1 MALTLFRGGTVVTA
15 DPAEPFTDALAMAED
30 RIVAVGA
37 DAEALSADATG
48 TVDLDGRALL
58 PGFRDGHA
66 HPYHAGVEEVGLS
79 LAGARSLDEVRERIR
94 AYADAHPDEAWIHG
108 GGYEAALLPG
118 AVGEA
123 VWLDEVVRDRP
134 VALESNDHHML
145 WVNSRAMELAG
156 VSAATPEPADGVVVR
171 RGDGTPVGTFIEWG
185 AVELVLRHVPDPP
198 PERQRAGMARGL
210 AELAAEGIVW
220 VQDASVDLDDAARY
234 VAMAERGDLSCRVNL
249 AYRVEPSRWPAQV
262 EAFAAHRHTLEAD
275 PACAGRLTGQ
285 TVKFFADGVI
295 EGGTGFLL
303 EPYEDAPHSCGLPNW
318 APAEL
323 VEAAVAC
330 DAAGFQIHIHAIGD
344 GGVRMALDAVE
355 AAQRRNGPRDRRPVI
370 AHTQLVHPDDWSRF
384 AALGVIANFEPLW
397 ACLDDTMVR
406 LTVPRLGPARSALQ
420 YPIATLARAGAR
432 ISFGSDWPVTSLRP
446 LDGLAVA
453 VSRQTPA
460 GDPAGGW
467 LPEERLPIHDAVAAY
482 TSGSAHQAF
491 DDTERGRLA
500 PGKAADLC
508 LVDLDITAVA
518 GREVSGARVLGTW
531 LDGREVFRAGE

>member
-15 DPAEPFTDALAMAED
+15 DPTRPFTEALAMSDE
-30 RIVAVGA
+30 RIVAVGN
-37 DAEALSADATG
+37 DAEALASDATAV
-48 TVDLDGRALL
+48 VDLGGRALL

-79 LAGARSLDEVRERIR
+79 LAGAHSLPEVRERIR
-94 AYADAHPDEAWIHG
+94 TYADAHPDEAWIHG
-108 GGYEAALLPG
+108 GGYEAALLPD

-123 VWLDEVVRDRP
+123 GWLDEVVPDRP

-156 VSAATPEPADGVVVR
+156 VSASTPEPADGVIVR
-171 RGDGTPVGTFIEWG
+171 RADGSPVGTFIEWG
-185 AVELVLRHVPDPP
+185 AVALVGRHVPEP
-198 PERQRAGMARGL
+198 PEERRWAGMARAMAVL
-210 AELAAEGIVW
+210 AGEGIVW
-220 VQDASVDLDDAARY
+220 AQDAAVDLEDAQRY
-234 VAMAERGDLSCRVNL
+234 VEAAERGDLSCRINL

-262 EAFAAHRHTLEAD
+262 EAFAAHRRAVD
-275 PACAGRLTGQ
+275 ANAACAGRLTGH

-303 EPYEDAPHSCGLPNW
+303 EPYDDNPHSCGLPNW
-318 APAEL
+318 SPAEL

-355 AAQRRNGPRDRRPVI
+355 AAQRRNGPRDRRSVI
-370 AHTQLVHPDDWSRF
+370 AHTQLVHPDDWVRF

-420 YPIATLARAGAR
+420 YPIARLARGGAR
-432 ISFGSDWPVTSLRP
+432 ISFGSDWPVTSVRP

-467 LPEERLPIHDAVAAY
+467 LPEERVPIHDAIAAY

-491 DDTERGRLA
+491 DDGARGRLA
-500 PGKAADLC
+500 PGMAADLC
-508 LVDLDITAVA
+508 LVDFDVTAVA
-518 GREVSGARVLGTW
+518 GREVSGSRVVATW
-531 LDGREVFRAGE
+531 LDGREVFRSGE